1 VIVTVVRA
9 FTVGVASFNDVLVSP
24 AAIEIFDGTLT
35 ASWLDCR
42 LIEALPAGAGAVSL
56 MVSVGSA
63 WLGISDALSV
73 IDSSAAAA
81 GGGAGAGGGVGV
93 GAGVG
98 AGVGVGVGA
107 VVLLSHALN
116 DTTLATIRAPNRR
129 PLRTTTHLHC
139 RQLFGGCNSN
149 PKPER
154 MDMLFCMWRAAFAL
168 VFGVA
173 LVAAAEEA
181 TRTVALTFDDLPG
194 ADSRDASE
202 LASTNLAIL
211 HALDRHHATA
221 TGFVIGERVA
231 ALSNGRDLLNSWIEH
246 GHDLGNHTF
255 THRDLNGLSLAEFGD
270 EVARGESVF
279 RGLLPT
285 PRTLPLFLRF
295 PFNHTG
301 DTPEKRAGVATLLSD
316 RGYEVAVCTIEN
328 ADYVFAN
335 AYQKARTAG
344 GSGGA
349 ILRTE
354 YLSHTAKII
363 DYYVDLHRQIFGRET
378 PHVMLLHVNRLNADV
393 LDAVLELFEQRQFRF
408 VTLREAQ
415 TDAAYK
421 TADTWTTKAGP
432 MWAYRWAR
440 SLGVK
445 VNGALEPEPAAWVA
459 AAAR

>member
-1 VIVTVVRA
+1 MK
-9 FTVGVASFNDVLVSP
+9 
-24 AAIEIFDGTLT
+24 T
-35 ASWLDCR
+35 AV
-42 LIEALPAGAGAVSL
+42 AVSL
-56 MVSVGSA
+56 LV
-63 WLGISDALSV
+63 
-73 IDSSAAAA
+73 
-81 GGGAGAGGGVGV
+81 
-93 GAGVG
+93 
-98 AGVGVGVGA
+98 A
-107 VVLLSHALN
+107 VVLTA
-116 DTTLATIRAPNRR
+116 APG
-129 PLRTTTHLHC
+129 TE
-139 RQLFGGCNSN
+139 S
-149 PKPER
+149 
-154 MDMLFCMWRAAFAL
+154 
-168 VFGVA
+168 
-173 LVAAAEEA
+173 
-181 TRTVALTFDDLPG
+181 RTVALTFDDLPG
-194 ADSRDASE
+194 ADSPRREALDAVE
-202 LASTNLAIL
+202 LASTNIAIL
-211 HALDRHHATA
+211 QALDRHHAPA

-231 ALSNGRDLLNSWIEH
+231 ALSNGRDLLKSWIEH

-255 THRDLNGLSLAEFGD
+255 THRDLNDLSVAEFGD
-270 EVARGESVF
+270 EVARAEGVF

-301 DTPEKRAGVATLLSD
+301 DTADKHAAVSSLLAD

-335 AYQKARTAG
+335 AYQKARAAG
-344 GSGGA
+344 GSGTA

-393 LDAVLELFEQRQFRF
+393 LDAVLELFEHRQFRF

-415 TDAAYK
+415 ADAAYK

-445 VNGALEPEPAAWVA
+445 VNGAREPEPAAWVS

>member
-1 VIVTVVRA
+1 MDT
-9 FTVGVASFNDVLVSP
+9 F
-24 AAIEIFDGTLT
+24 EGTFT
-35 ASWLDCR
+35 ASWLDWR
-42 LIEALPAGAGAVSL
+42 LIEALPVGAGAVSL
-56 MVSVGSA
+56 MVSVGSP
-63 WLGISDALSV
+63 WLGTSDVLSV
-73 IDSSAAAA
+73 IESSAAAA

-98 AGVGVGVGA
+98 AGVGVGVGV

-129 PLRTTTHLHC
+129 PLRTTMHLHC
-139 RQLFGGCNSN
+139 RPLFGGCNSN

-154 MDMLFCMWRAAFAL
+154 MDMLFCMRRAAVVVLLAAM
-168 VFGVA
+168 GVSA
-173 LVAAAEEA
+173 DGNDA
-181 TRTVALTFDDLPG
+181 RTVALTFDDLPG
-194 ADSRDASE
+194 ADSRESGE
-202 LASTNLAIL
+202 LTSTNLAIL
-211 HALDRHHATA
+211 QALDRHQAPA
-221 TGFVIGERVA
+221 TGFVIGERVM

-255 THRDLNGLSLAEFGD
+255 THRDLNDLTLAEFGD
-270 EVARGESVF
+270 DVARGESVF
-279 RGLLPT
+279 RALLPT

-301 DTPEKRAGVATLLSD
+301 DTVEKRAGAAALLSD

-335 AYQKARTAG
+335 AYQKARRTG

-408 VTLREAQ
+408 ATLREAQ

-445 VNGALEPEPAAWVA
+445 VNGALEPEPAAWVS

>member
-1 VIVTVVRA
+1 
-9 FTVGVASFNDVLVSP
+9 
-24 AAIEIFDGTLT
+24 
-35 ASWLDCR
+35 
-42 LIEALPAGAGAVSL
+42 
-56 MVSVGSA
+56 
-63 WLGISDALSV
+63 
-73 IDSSAAAA
+73 
-81 GGGAGAGGGVGV
+81 
-93 GAGVG
+93 
-98 AGVGVGVGA
+98 
-107 VVLLSHALN
+107 
-116 DTTLATIRAPNRR
+116 
-129 PLRTTTHLHC
+129 
-139 RQLFGGCNSN
+139 
-149 PKPER
+149 
-154 MDMLFCMWRAAFAL
+154 MDMLFCMRSAAVVLLLAAM
-168 VFGVA
+168 GVSIDGNDA
-173 LVAAAEEA
+173 
-181 TRTVALTFDDLPG
+181 RTIALTFDDLPG
-194 ADSRDASE
+194 ADSRDGGE
-202 LASTNLAIL
+202 LTSTNLAIL
-211 HALDRHHATA
+211 HALDRHHAPA
-221 TGFVIGERVA
+221 TGFVIGERVM

-255 THRDLNGLSLAEFGD
+255 THRDLNDLSLAEFGED
-270 EVARGESVF
+270 VARGEGVF

-301 DTPEKRAGVATLLSD
+301 DTAEKRAGVAALLSV

-344 GSGGA
+344 GAGTA

-445 VNGALEPEPAAWVA
+445 VNGALEPEPASWVN